1 MCAPR
6 LEFYAEASRTTI
18 AKCQIYLAASNYLI
32 LHGLDNDEGEAR
44 RTPNVWE
51 TLDKTG
57 FSAILAVGYEE
68 C

>member
-32 LHGLDNDEGEAR
+32 LHGLGNEKGQMR
-44 RTPNVWE
+44 GTPNVGE